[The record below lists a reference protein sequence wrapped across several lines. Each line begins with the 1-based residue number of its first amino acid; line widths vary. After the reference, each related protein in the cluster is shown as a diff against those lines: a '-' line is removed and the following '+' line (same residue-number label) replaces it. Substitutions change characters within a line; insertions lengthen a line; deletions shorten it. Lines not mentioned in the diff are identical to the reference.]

1 MVRGKP
7 MIKPTIQAGLSLLAL
22 GILRRLDLAV
32 GVSAVD
38 VVRALGVAR
47 STAYEHE
54 ARLRAQLEDNSTA
67 EAAPPPPDG
76 GNAELLRLRIENAVL
91 CYRLEHPGCWI
102 DGGRTVYSDELRVF
116 VVELALC
123 QGVGERFTQEQFAEA
138 CGIPLP
144 TFKPWWAAH
153 RATPSATTDVPSVEV
168 SAKTT
173 RAPEAST
180 PESVEVAAH
189 SATLTEGSEPL
200 ASAVASTESHDLG
213 ALHDDGSNA
222 DAIGGQTKAPS
233 PTAGFTLEMLRIV
246 KEWQNWHGTFV
257 AFVREHLRN
266 LGIRHGKKFV
276 SDLLHLAA
284 ARKLMRRPPP
294 KPAARGST
302 FIPPPGI
309 QWSSD
314 GKQVVV
320 VVDGESFTVAWQ
332 PMVDVGSTSTVGSTA
347 RPTEDAIGVTVSF
360 NEGVLTT
367 GSAPPVLLVDNK
379 APNKSAA
386 LKSALP
392 DNTMLMHSTR
402 GRAQN
407 KATIEGGFGLFAQ
420 ELGPVAAVVDAT
432 SPERIALS
440 VAHAVTR
447 AFSRGRNHRPRRKD
461 GLTPYELYRDADPS
475 PEEVAAAVDK
485 LRAIKERIET
495 REQRE
500 AARRDPHVRATLEDA
515 CARFGLTED
524 GDVLDSLSILPLQ
537 AVQTAVAI
545 YAAMH
550 AAGSLPPDAGIRYLA
565 GIARNHH
572 YARELELFE
581 EELVSLLE
589 REQVSVMAHFE
600 RKAAT
605 LTPLDLAPRLGAIIH
620 ELLTINVPVAQVFWR
635 RQLTTLAVSV
645 PSHLRTGLRRWL
657 CDRIRRRFRAT
668 KQHRQQLIE
677 LVVRLF
683 RPEPL
688 PVSTA
693 R

>member
-1 MVRGKP
+1 
-7 MIKPTIQAGLSLLAL
+7 MIKPTIQAGLCLLAL

-32 GVSAVD
+32 GVSAVE

-54 ARLRAQLEDNSTA
+54 ARLRAQLEGDSTA
-67 EAAPPPPDG
+67 EAASPPPDRG
-76 GNAELLRLRIENAVL
+76 DAELVRLRIENAVL
-91 CYRLEHPGCWI
+91 RYRLEHAGCWT

-116 VVELALC
+116 VVELAMRE
-123 QGVGERFTQEQFAEA
+123 GVGERLTQEQFAQA

-153 RATPSATTDVPSVEV
+153 RASSSAITDAQNVGVL
-168 SAKTT
+168 AKAELT
-173 RAPEAST
+173 PEAST
-180 PESVEVAAH
+180 PESVERGAH
-189 SATLTEGSEPL
+189 STTPTEDPSLLTSAL
-200 ASAVASTESHDLG
+200 AETEFHDVG
-213 ALHDDGSNA
+213 TLHDDGVNG
-222 DAIGGQTKAPS
+222 DAIASGGETEEPS

-246 KEWQNWHGTFV
+246 KEWENWHGTFV
-257 AFVREHLRN
+257 TFVREHLRN

-284 ARKLMRRPPP
+284 VRKLMRRPPP
-294 KPAARGST
+294 KPSARGST

-314 GKQVVV
+314 GKEVVV

-332 PMVDVGSTSTVGSTA
+332 PMVDVGSTSTVGSTV
-347 RPTEDAIGVTVSF
+347 RPTEDAVGVIVPF
-360 NEGVLTT
+360 AEGIATT
-367 GSAPPVLLVDNK
+367 GDAPPVLLVDNK

-407 KATIEGGFGLFAQ
+407 KATIEGSFGLFAQ

-440 VAHAVTR
+440 VAQAVTR

-461 GLTPYELYRDADPS
+461 GMTPYELYRDADPS
-475 PEEVAAAVDK
+475 PQEVAAAVDN
-485 LRAIKERIET
+485 LRAIKERIEA

-524 GDVLDSLSILPLQ
+524 GDVLDSLSTLPLET
-537 AVQTAVAI
+537 VQTAVAI
-545 YAAMH
+545 YAAKH
-550 AAGSLPPDAGIRYLA
+550 ATGSLPTDAGLRYLA

-572 YARELELFE
+572 HARELQLFE
-581 EELVSLLE
+581 EELVSQLE
-589 REQVSVMAHFE
+589 REQLNVMAHLE

-605 LTPLDLAPRLGAIIH
+605 LTSLDLAPRLGAIVY
-620 ELLTINVPVAQVFWR
+620 ELLMIDVPLAQVFWR
-635 RQLTTLAVSV
+635 RQLTALATTV

-657 CDRIRRRFRAT
+657 CERIARRFRAT

-677 LVVRLF
+677 LVVRLL

-693 R
+693 H